1 MLQMNH
7 NRLYRDV
14 AYALVAAL
22 CALLAMS
29 IANASVW
36 PLVIDIGGRDARFAH
51 GFHDPET
58 DVDAAIRF
66 RWSDGDSTVA
76 LPRPPALNP
85 SILTL
90 RLPNGRPADMPSPHI
105 TLTINGGELTSFVVP
120 DYRPRRCHLII
131 PPDERLDWALRIG
144 IISDT
149 ITPPTDARAL
159 GVVVDSVA
167 LTPVRAPVTLPSLW
181 TAICALMIGA
191 LGFALLRVVGLTSRV
206 ALTASVILALPIA
219 ASIALRPLETLPFVQ
234 RFAVILLIGCVGVI
248 LLRILVPFAPECERH
263 VPAIPGVWLPVAMA
277 IAWWMMP
284 LFQLAMR
291 WDEAPRVGLASQTL
305 WIGAVLAGALVL
317 AGSGWYGARGRTLPL
332 DERRAHLAR
341 LVLILF
347 ALAAT
352 AHLIYNVWYAYT
364 RQAPDF
370 WILFRGAREWTRG
383 GSMYDIEAV
392 LTNHFGHVFKV
403 PPFYGMLFVPFVT
416 MDGLMVLL
424 GHRMMNTL
432 LIVAT
437 VLIWLRMWRIPFVS
451 LSAAGLLIVFNFR
464 PLADTLAYGQIDLV
478 LLFLLTLALW
488 ALRSGRDTAAGALV
502 ALGTLFKIYPILLLA
517 FFVVKGHWRALI
529 GFVVGMAVCNS
540 IAVAVI
546 GWDEHLTYLTR
557 VLPNIGGTTSW
568 VENQTISGFLA
579 RLTDSPRSA
588 TIYQNEMVRLLGT
601 FLSAVVSLAVC
612 MLALRPTSRDSTGY
626 ALQYSMFLLL
636 MVLASPAA
644 WMHYETLLVVPFG
657 ALVLHLHERSVSL
670 PYATL
675 LALSFALIAYGN
687 QWSFY
692 DGTIHGILTI
702 AGVSY
707 KFYGMLL
714 LGGVLAFE
722 ALREPAP
729 ALLPHLARLI
739 ARPGQQG
746 NVTSS

>member
-22 CALLAMS
+22 CALLSIS
-29 IANASVW
+29 IANAYIW

-58 DVDAAIRF
+58 DASATIRF
-66 RWSDGDSTVA
+66 RWSDGDSTIA

-317 AGSGWYGARGRTLPL
+317 AGSGWYGARGRSLPAMSVARDLAPLVL
-332 DERRAHLAR
+332 DSLRARCIRAPDLQRLVCLHPPGAR
-341 LVLILF
+341 LLD
-347 ALAAT
+347 
-352 AHLIYNVWYAYT
+352 
-364 RQAPDF
+364 P
-370 WILFRGAREWTRG
+370 
-383 GSMYDIEAV
+383 
-392 LTNHFGHVFKV
+392 V
-403 PPFYGMLFVPFVT
+403 P
-416 MDGLMVLL
+416 
-424 GHRMMNTL
+424 RC
-432 LIVAT
+432 A
-437 VLIWLRMWRIPFVS
+437 
-451 LSAAGLLIVFNFR
+451 
-464 PLADTLAYGQIDLV
+464 
-478 LLFLLTLALW
+478 
-488 ALRSGRDTAAGALV
+488 
-502 ALGTLFKIYPILLLA
+502 
-517 FFVVKGHWRALI
+517 
-529 GFVVGMAVCNS
+529 
-540 IAVAVI
+540 
-546 GWDEHLTYLTR
+546 
-557 VLPNIGGTTSW
+557 
-568 VENQTISGFLA
+568 
-579 RLTDSPRSA
+579 
-588 TIYQNEMVRLLGT
+588 
-601 FLSAVVSLAVC
+601 
-612 MLALRPTSRDSTGY
+612 
-626 ALQYSMFLLL
+626 
-636 MVLASPAA
+636 
-644 WMHYETLLVVPFG
+644 
-657 ALVLHLHERSVSL
+657 
-670 PYATL
+670 
-675 LALSFALIAYGN
+675 
-687 QWSFY
+687 
-692 DGTIHGILTI
+692 
-702 AGVSY
+702 
-707 KFYGMLL
+707 
-714 LGGVLAFE
+714 
-722 ALREPAP
+722 
-729 ALLPHLARLI
+729 
-739 ARPGQQG
+739 
-746 NVTSS
+746 

>member
-14 AYALVAAL
+14 AHALVAAL
-22 CALLAMS
+22 CALLTIS

-76 LPRPPALNP
+76 LPRPPALTP
-85 SILTL
+85 SSLIL
-90 RLPNGRPADMPSPHI
+90 RLPNGRPTDAPLPHV
-105 TLTINGGELTSFVVP
+105 TLTTDGRELVSFTPP
-120 DYRPRRCHLII
+120 DYRPRIYRLIL
-131 PPDERLDWALRIG
+131 PPDEHLNWALRIG
-144 IISDT
+144 MISDAIST
-149 ITPPTDARAL
+149 PTDTRAL
-159 GVVVDSVA
+159 GIVVDTVILA
-167 LTPVRAPVTLPSLW
+167 PLRIPVILPSLW
-181 TAICALMIGA
+181 VALCALFIGGLGYTQPRVLGLAWRSA
-191 LGFALLRVVGLTSRV
+191 LAVSLGLSALI
-206 ALTASVILALPIA
+206 ALIIV
-219 ASIALRPLETLPFVQ
+219 LRPLETLPFLQ
-234 RFAVILLIGCVGVI
+234 RFAFILAAGCTGG
-248 LLRILVPFAPECERH
+248 LLLHLFIPLTNERDQSAPRLSGAH
-263 VPAIPGVWLPVAMA
+263 IPTLLAT
-277 IAWWMMP
+277 AWWMLP
-284 LFQLAMR
+284 LAQGLISN
-291 WDEAPRVGLASQTL
+291 DGAPLIFPPRPVI
-305 WIGAVLAGALVL
+305 WIGAGTIVMLLIVHLAMHQRPRDRVYAAVLIVLSLGAF
-317 AGSGWYGARGRTLPL
+317 
-332 DERRAHLAR
+332 AHLMYS
-341 LVLILF
+341 ISF
-347 ALAAT
+347 
-352 AHLIYNVWYAYT
+352 AYT

-416 MDGLMVLL
+416 MDGLTVLL
-424 GHRMMNTL
+424 GHRIMNTL

-437 VLIWLRMWRIPFVS
+437 ALIWLRIWRIPFVS

-502 ALGTLFKIYPILLLA
+502 ALGALFKIYPILLLA

-529 GFVVGMAVCNS
+529 GFVVGMAVCNG
-540 IAVAVI
+540 IAIAVI
-546 GWDEHLTYLTR
+546 GWDEHLIYLTQ

-588 TIYQNEMVRLLGT
+588 TIYQNELVRLLGT

-612 MLALRPTSRDSTGY
+612 MLTLRPTSRDSTGY
-626 ALQYSMFLLL
+626 ALQYGMFLLL

-644 WMHYETLLVVPFG
+644 WMHYETLLVAPFG
-657 ALVLHLHERSVSL
+657 ALILHLRERSVSL

-729 ALLPHLARLI
+729 AILPHLARLI